1 MTFLLTLTNTM
12 TALTKYSKK
21 IHKKDTKSVC
31 KHLRRQSAELK
42 ADSDVIFLSFF
53 QFYDLFNSKEI

>member
-1 MTFLLTLTNTM
+1 M